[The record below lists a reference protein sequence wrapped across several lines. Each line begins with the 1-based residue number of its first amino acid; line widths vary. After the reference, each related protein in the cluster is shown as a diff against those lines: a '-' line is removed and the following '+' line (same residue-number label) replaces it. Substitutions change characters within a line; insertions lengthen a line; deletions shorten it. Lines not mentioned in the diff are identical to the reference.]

1 VSSRLALGAILV
13 GAGIAWLLAAADVV
27 ELSYRAAVALLLLAI
42 GLGIVLARGRS
53 GVLVVLGLL
62 VVLAAVP
69 VFLVDDD
76 VWSGGVGD
84 ATERPS
90 ARVELEPF
98 VHAIG
103 KLTVDLRSPA
113 LDLDGAVVEASV
125 GIGELVVLVPE
136 DVDVTLDAHVGVGN
150 AEALGRTESGIDVD
164 LRGISSTSG
173 AEELDLVIEV
183 GIGDVRVQQR

>member
-1 VSSRLALGAILV
+1 VSGRLALAAILV
-13 GAGIAWLLAAADVV
+13 GSGIVWLLAAAGVI
-27 ELSYRAAVALLLLAI
+27 ELSYRSAVALLLLAI

-53 GVLVVLGLL
+53 RVLVVLGLL
-62 VVLAAVP
+62 AALAAVP

-90 ARVELEPF
+90 ARAELEPF
-98 VHAIG
+98 EHAIG

-113 LDLDGAVVEASV
+113 LDLDGAVVEASM

-136 DVDVTLDAHVGVGN
+136 DVDVTLDAHVGIGN

-173 AEELDLVIEV
+173 AEELDLVLEV